1 MHYLCRCLYLLQ
13 VTLVA
18 FGLTEAKADLALT
31 NGCSVHF
38 ATVAEAKAHL
48 AKGDVYIKGLSPFE
62 RAAKTKQAGPVSTE
76 QYIEFIQNQTLEWDA
91 TDKAKLREVI
101 AAAKPKLAKFAK
113 HLPNAS
119 PSSRPPAKT
128 RAPPRTPG
136 ARASSCPGAPRANPP
151 RAWNGFFITSFF
163 TSFRAATQD

>member
-18 FGLTEAKADLALT
+18 FGLTEAKADLPLT

-62 RAAKTKQAGPVSTE
+62 RAAKITQAGPVSTE
-76 QYIEFIQNQTLEWDA
+76 QYIEFIQGQALEWDA
-91 TDKAKLREVI
+91 DDTATLREVS
-101 AAAKPKLAKFAK
+101 AAATPTL
-113 HLPNAS
+113 NS
-119 PSSRPPAKT
+119 PVACVT
-128 RAPPRTPG
+128 TGCGLRAWRK
-136 ARASSCPGAPRANPP
+136 ADLMSVVSASSPKC
-151 RAWNGFFITSFF
+151 S
-163 TSFRAATQD
+163 ATAVGLTVVREGVCFAVGKD